1 MKFKAS
7 LAPGLA
13 IAATAMLS
21 ACAGTYGPAAFSQG
35 SGLADV
41 TRSMG
46 APTGQ
51 YSLPSA
57 GAAKRLEFAR
67 GPYGKHTYM
76 LDFDRN
82 DRLVAWQQ
90 VLDEAH
96 FNGVHSGMTR
106 DEVLMNI
113 GRPSEQSS
121 LPVQARTLW
130 SYRYDSPFCQ
140 WFQVSV
146 DTSGKVVD
154 TGYGPDPM
162 CTDKEFG
169 L

>member
-7 LAPGLA
+7 LALSLM
-13 IAATAMLS
+13 AAALLS
-21 ACAGTYGPAAFSQG
+21 ACAGTYGPAGFTQG
-35 SGLADV
+35 SGLAEV

-46 APTGQ
+46 PPTAQ
-51 YSLPSA
+51 YALSSA
-57 GAAKRLEFAR
+57 SKRLEFAR

-76 LDFDRN
+76 LDFDSS
-82 DRLVAWQQ
+82 DRLVSWQQ
-90 VLDEAH
+90 VLDEPH
-96 FNGVHSGMTR
+96 FNGVRSGMTR
-106 DEVLMNI
+106 DDVLMNI
-113 GRPSEQSS
+113 GRPSEQSA

-146 DTSGKVVD
+146 DTAGKVVD

-162 CTDKEFG
+162 CIDKEFG

>member
-7 LAPGLA
+7 LALSLA
-13 IAATAMLS
+13 AAALLS
-21 ACAGTYGPAAFSQG
+21 ACAGTYGPGAFTQG
-35 SGLADV
+35 AGLADV
-41 TRSMG
+41 TRAMG
-46 APTGQ
+46 TPTGQ
-51 YSLPSA
+51 YTLSSA
-57 GAAKRLEFAR
+57 ARRLEFAR

-76 LDFDRN
+76 LDFDN
-82 DRLVAWQQ
+82 SDRLVSWQQ
-90 VLDEAH
+90 VLDESH
-96 FNGVHSGMTR
+96 FNGVRSGMTR

-113 GRPSEQSS
+113 GRPSEQSL

-146 DTSGKVVD
+146 DTAGKVVD

-162 CTDKEFG
+162 CIDKEFG

>member
-1 MKFKAS
+1 MKFEPSLVLGLVAAAS
-7 LAPGLA
+7 
-13 IAATAMLS
+13 ATLLS
-21 ACAGTYGPAAFSQG
+21 GCAGTYGPGSFSQG

-41 TRSMG
+41 TRAMG
-46 APTGQ
+46 TPTGQ
-51 YSLPSA
+51 YTMPS
-57 GAAKRLEFAR
+57 AAKRLEFAR

-76 LDFDRN
+76 LDFDSS
-82 DRLVAWQQ
+82 DRLVSWQQ
-90 VLDEAH
+90 VLDESH
-96 FNGVHSGMTR
+96 FNGVRSGMTR
-106 DEVLMNI
+106 DELLMAI
-113 GRPSEQSS
+113 GHPSEQAR
-121 LPVQARTLW
+121 LPVQSHTLW

-146 DTSGKVVD
+146 DAAGKVVD